1 MKSMMATVLSGLLF
15 FVLFSAGPAQAKK
28 PSESM
33 EIPEDLTSSAKEV
46 FDRGVLLFNAKD
58 YKGALENFLKSYKM
72 HAHFKIRYNIGLCY
86 LHLEKFVLAATEFE
100 ALLQENAGSLDD
112 ELRDAAIKALRS
124 AQAKVGTLTFEV
136 DVDGADI
143 VVDGEKTGASPLG
156 RRLFLD
162 PGSHEVKIT
171 SPQGHEWTGS
181 IDMAAGDK
189 MQINVIMAD
198 IKKKAKVETV
208 VQEPAGDKADKKAK
222 KKGKK
227 TARAPLKVKNI
238 HKAYFYAAL
247 GLTAAAAAVG
257 AVTGGLAL
265 MKSREIDDLDR
276 DCEDSVCN
284 NYSLNYA
291 SYLSKREDLY
301 DEADTLSKVSTAFF
315 IATGGF
321 AAASLT
327 LFFFTGPWKKEK
339 SRAAK
344 MEPVLVVS
352 DRGFVFSMRF

>member
-1 MKSMMATVLSGLLF
+1 MKSIVKAALSGILFLILL
-15 FVLFSAGPAQAKK
+15 SPGPVQAKK

-46 FDRGVLLFNAKD
+46 FERGVLLFNAKD

-72 HAHFKIRYNIGLCY
+72 HAHYKIRYNIGLCY
-86 LHLEKFVLAATEFE
+86 IHLKKFVLAATEFE
-100 ALLQENAGSLDD
+100 ALLAEKDENLDE
-112 ELRDAAIKALRS
+112 ELKAATSKALAS
-124 AQAKVGTLTFEV
+124 AQAEV
-136 DVDGADI
+136 STVTIDIDVDGADI
-143 VVDGEKTGASPLG
+143 MIDGEKTGTSPLD
-156 RRLFLD
+156 RRLFMD
-162 PGSHEVKIT
+162 PGRHEVKIT
-171 SPQGHEWTGS
+171 SPQGHEWVGS
-181 IDMAAGDK
+181 LEVAAGDK

-208 VQEPAGDKADKKAK
+208 VQEPDDGKTDKKAK
-222 KKGKK
+222 KKKK
-227 TARAPLKVKNI
+227 ERKPLKVKKI

-265 MKSREIDDLDR
+265 MKSGEIDDLDR
-276 DCEDSVCN
+276 DCEEAGCN
-284 NYSLNYA
+284 GGYWVDYE
-291 SYLSKREDLY
+291 SYLSKRQELY
-301 DEADTLSKVSTAFF
+301 DDADTLSKVSTAFL
-315 IATGGF
+315 ITAGGF

-339 SRAAK
+339 SPAAG

-352 DRGFVFSMRF
+352 DGGLVFSMRF